1 MLLIDHLRYSL
12 ATYYRQ
18 AFKAL
23 MILLSVSIGVMSV
36 VLLTGLSEGARQ
48 FVYQEF
54 SLLGKEVLIVLPGR
68 KETEGGIPP
77 VTGEGTRDLT
87 LDDAKAIHKLPQV
100 NEIVPII
107 AGITEAHSNGLNR
120 EIIVLGTNQSL
131 LTIFG
136 IPVKTGTNLTQRDVD
151 TAASV
156 TLLGS
161 TLAQEIF
168 PNGNALGGWVKFSDR
183 RYRVIGIIEPSGINF
198 GTNMNETALIP
209 VTSSQTLF
217 NAPGLFR
224 MLIKLQSDQQIEE
237 SQQLIEQLIMERH
250 QGERDITIVTQNA
263 LLNTFSDLLNKLT
276 LVVIAIAS
284 ISLLVAGI
292 LIMNITLISVSQR
305 VPEIGLLKALG
316 ASHNTVTSIFLLDSI
331 LVATTGAIIGVS
343 LGIASLYAIHLTWP
357 SFPFAIPYM
366 ATLAALLVSLTVSL
380 IFTWLPAKKAATVDP
395 VAALRGEINAY
406 R

>member
-1 MLLIDHLRYSL
+1 MIDHLRYSL

-183 RYRVIGIIEPSGINF
+183 RYRVIGII
-198 GTNMNETALIP
+198 
-209 VTSSQTLF
+209 
-217 NAPGLFR
+217 
-224 MLIKLQSDQQIEE
+224 
-237 SQQLIEQLIMERH
+237 
-250 QGERDITIVTQNA
+250 
-263 LLNTFSDLLNKLT
+263 
-276 LVVIAIAS
+276 
-284 ISLLVAGI
+284 
-292 LIMNITLISVSQR
+292 
-305 VPEIGLLKALG
+305 
-316 ASHNTVTSIFLLDSI
+316 
-331 LVATTGAIIGVS
+331 
-343 LGIASLYAIHLTWP
+343 
-357 SFPFAIPYM
+357 
-366 ATLAALLVSLTVSL
+366 
-380 IFTWLPAKKAATVDP
+380 
-395 VAALRGEINAY
+395 
-406 R
+406 